1 MVLLCDYLIDSP
13 RNRRKVSSNSNNGKH
28 HDYDRETEKLRRY
41 EF

>member
-1 MVLLCDYLIDSP
+1 MRLF
-13 RNRRKVSSNSNNGKH
+13 NRFTSESTKSKLYNSNNGKH